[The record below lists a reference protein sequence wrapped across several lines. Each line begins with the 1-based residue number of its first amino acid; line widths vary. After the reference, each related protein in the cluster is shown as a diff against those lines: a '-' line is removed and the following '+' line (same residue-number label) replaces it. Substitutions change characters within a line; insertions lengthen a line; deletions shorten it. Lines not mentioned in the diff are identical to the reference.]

1 MVSHAVLV
9 CIVERD
15 VEREDEYDDEAMLL
29 VELMILMQGALCKS
43 ASGDHDHFQILHGE
57 HLKSKVIFDVAGKKN

>member
-15 VEREDEYDDEAMLL
+15 VEKEDDYDDEAMLL
-29 VELMILMQGALCKS
+29 VELMI
-43 ASGDHDHFQILHGE
+43 
-57 HLKSKVIFDVAGKKN
+57 FDVGCIMQISQW